1 MNKFKNDLKYNKV
14 AKRILIVEDEEI
26 TLNLLKRKLTEEGYG
41 VFIARDGEEG
51 LKLIRKIIPDLILL
65 DILLPKI
72 GGFEIMEEMAKEE
85 NLKKIPVIIFSNTG
99 SSEELEKA
107 KKLGARDWIIKVEF
121 DPQKVIEK
129 VVEQIGK

>member
-1 MNKFKNDLKYNKV
+1 LNKFKNDLKYNKV